1 MLQLGAEPLSRVGV
15 LVAKERIGLRTG
27 CHFGVNSGRAERST
41 LEEERC
47 IVVLRCWGHR
57 NLLILKDKTYPGD
70 TQN

>member
-1 MLQLGAEPLSRVGV
+1 MLQLGTGPISRVGV
-15 LVAKERIGLRTG
+15 LVAEERIGLQTG
-27 CHFGVNSGRAERST
+27 CHFCVNSGRVERST

-47 IVVLRCWGHR
+47 IVALRCLGHR

>member
-1 MLQLGAEPLSRVGV
+1 MLLFETKPLSRVGV
-15 LVAKERIGLRTG
+15 LVAEERVGLQTG

-47 IVVLRCWGHR
+47 IVALRCWGHS

>member
-1 MLQLGAEPLSRVGV
+1 MLLFETKPLSRVGV
-15 LVAKERIGLRTG
+15 LVAKERVGLQTG

-47 IVVLRCWGHR
+47 IVALRCWGHR